1 MRVLVTGHHGYIGS
15 VMVDVL
21 TDAGHAVTGLDSD
34 LYEGCTFG
42 EPPADV
48 PSIRKDVREVTV
60 EDLDGFDAVVHL
72 AALSN
77 DPLGFLN
84 EECTYDI
91 NHLASVRLAEAAK
104 AAGVPRFL
112 FSSSCS
118 LYGAAGDRLLDETAD
133 FNPVTPYGTSKVRV
147 ETDLARLADEHFSPV
162 YLRNA
167 TAYGLSHGLRGDIVV
182 NNFVGVAFTTGE
194 LVMQSDGTPWR
205 PLVHVRDISRA
216 FLAVLEAPRT
226 VVHNE
231 AFNVG
236 STDENYQVRDVA
248 DIVRSVVPGCSVRY
262 LEGAGPDPRC
272 YRVDCSKLGRH
283 LPGGFKTEW
292 NVRRG
297 AQELYDSFAR
307 HGLTRDQFTRYMR
320 INRIKQ
326 LIAEG
331 QLDGCLRREWPAISA
346 VTA

>member
-21 TDAGHAVTGLDSD
+21 TDAGHTVTGLDND

-42 EPPADV
+42 DPPTDV

-60 EDLDGFDAVVHL
+60 DDLYGFDAVVHL

-104 AAGVPRFL
+104 AAGVARFL

-133 FNPVTPYGTSKVRV
+133 FNPITPYGASKVRV
-147 ETDLARLADEHFSPV
+147 EADLAGLADEHFSPV

-205 PLVHVRDISRA
+205 PLVHIRDISRA
-216 FLAVLEAPRT
+216 FLAVLEAPRET
-226 VVHNE
+226 IHNE
-231 AFNVG
+231 AFNIG
-236 STDENYQVRDVA
+236 STDENYQVRDIA
-248 DIVRSVVPGCSVRY
+248 DIVRTIVPGCSVRY

-272 YRVDCSKLGRH
+272 YRVDCSKLGRS
-283 LPGGFKTEW
+283 LPGGFNTEW
-292 NVRRG
+292 TVRRG
-297 AQELYDSFAR
+297 AQELYDSFVR
-307 HGLTRDQFTRYMR
+307 HGLTRDQFARYMR

-326 LIAEG
+326 LMADG
-331 QLDGCLRREWPAISA
+331 QLDGLLRRDPAFA
-346 VTA
+346 ATV